1 MIDILFCGNS
11 GVFDGAL
18 TCILSILKRTQSK
31 QPFTFHLF
39 TMDLSDL
46 DPKYTPIPREQVD
59 FLNEVIQRY
68 HPDSRAVLYDV
79 TEYYQKYFAGCPNE
93 GAYCSPYTLIRLF
106 ADMYPEIP
114 DKLLYLDADILFQ
127 HDFHLADVL
136 RRHDTGLA
144 VLETHREARIGV
156 LDGTKVLVRPPVLR
170 EGLGFVGQKIGEVRL
185 VVGIDSGHQLDI
197 WAAVVRELAVPG
209 VAERVVAPRPL
220 LLARGDVAVGDMHEP
235 AVRGMVVAAEEVVVR
250 GAHHVGRR
258 HGNVLVPAEVVRAM
272 AATVVYAVID
282 AA

>member
-106 ADMYPEIP
+106 ADQFTSIP
-114 DKLLYLDADILFQ
+114 DKLL
-127 HDFHLADVL
+127 
-136 RRHDTGLA
+136 
-144 VLETHREARIGV
+144 
-156 LDGTKVLVRPPVLR
+156 
-170 EGLGFVGQKIGEVRL
+170 
-185 VVGIDSGHQLDI
+185 
-197 WAAVVRELAVPG
+197 
-209 VAERVVAPRPL
+209 
-220 LLARGDVAVGDMHEP
+220 
-235 AVRGMVVAAEEVVVR
+235 
-250 GAHHVGRR
+250 
-258 HGNVLVPAEVVRAM
+258 
-272 AATVVYAVID
+272 
-282 AA
+282 

>member
-93 GAYCSPYTLIRLF
+93 GAYCSPYTLIRSTTKRKVLPQRYNDQKFLHPHTIVRHFSKRLF
-106 ADMYPEIP
+106 WMPYPHTDNIKQWHIEKVHTVFKYHQF
-114 DKLLYLDADILFQ
+114 DDILEEYLTLKENFN
-127 HDFHLADVL
+127 
-136 RRHDTGLA
+136 
-144 VLETHREARIGV
+144 ARI
-156 LDGTKVLVRPPVLR
+156 
-170 EGLGFVGQKIGEVRL
+170 
-185 VVGIDSGHQLDI
+185 
-197 WAAVVRELAVPG
+197 
-209 VAERVVAPRPL
+209 
-220 LLARGDVAVGDMHEP
+220 
-235 AVRGMVVAAEEVVVR
+235 
-250 GAHHVGRR
+250 
-258 HGNVLVPAEVVRAM
+258 
-272 AATVVYAVID
+272 
-282 AA
+282 

>member
-106 ADMYPEIP
+106 ADQFTSIP
-114 DKLLYLDADILFQ
+114 DKLLYLDIDILFNRDILLLWNVDVTDYEYAAAPDHYGKYLIHPHYINAGVLLFNMKKCRQ
-127 HDFHLADVL
+127 TKLFAKARSWIRLKKLTFADQSALIRSTTKRKVL
-136 RRHDTGLA
+136 PQRYNDQKFLHPHTIVRHFSKRLFWMPYPHTDNIKQWHIEKVHT
-144 VLETHREARIGV
+144 VFKYHQFDDILEEYLTLKEIYEARI
-156 LDGTKVLVRPPVLR
+156 
-170 EGLGFVGQKIGEVRL
+170 
-185 VVGIDSGHQLDI
+185 
-197 WAAVVRELAVPG
+197 
-209 VAERVVAPRPL
+209 
-220 LLARGDVAVGDMHEP
+220 
-235 AVRGMVVAAEEVVVR
+235 
-250 GAHHVGRR
+250 
-258 HGNVLVPAEVVRAM
+258 
-272 AATVVYAVID
+272 
-282 AA
+282 